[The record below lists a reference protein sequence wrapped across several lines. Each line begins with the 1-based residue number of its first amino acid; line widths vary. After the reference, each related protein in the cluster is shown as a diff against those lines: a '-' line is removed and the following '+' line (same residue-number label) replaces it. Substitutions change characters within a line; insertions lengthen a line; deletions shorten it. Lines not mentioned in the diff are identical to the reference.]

1 MPARAGYDGYP
12 AYAGLDPGQMPWL
25 DAAGDRWLLPPTALA
40 ARLPRNANGT
50 VTGNVHVTLFGGD
63 Y

>member
-1 MPARAGYDGYP
+1 
-12 AYAGLDPGQMPWL
+12 MPWL
-25 DAAGDRWLLPPTALA
+25 DAIGDRWLLLTAGLT
-40 ARLPRNANGT
+40 ARLPENANAT